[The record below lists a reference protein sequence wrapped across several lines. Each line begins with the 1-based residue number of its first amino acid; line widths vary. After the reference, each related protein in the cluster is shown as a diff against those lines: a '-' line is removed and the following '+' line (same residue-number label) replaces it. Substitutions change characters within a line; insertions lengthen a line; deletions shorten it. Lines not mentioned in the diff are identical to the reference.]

1 ISEATDVTIVDNG
14 NVLVTDANNRVEV
27 FSEGGTFIRQFGS
40 SGTADGQFTHPAA
53 IDVDDAGHVWV
64 LDQGNGRVEGFTEGG
79 KFLGKFSSKGTATN
93 QLSPGTSGGLA
104 NDDEGHLWIADT
116 NNNRLVRWEA
126 FNYRKPEEVLPPEPP
141 NDPSVDIA
149 TSNGLV
155 TSVSGKEAGQNTY
168 SYSGDDRVA
177 NKGPGDETKFQ
188 YDSAGR
194 MPRVE
199 LPNGTVATIAYDLTY
214 HRVSTI
220 TVDPAG
226 AEPAKTTSFSYSD
239 EPRKTIVAPSDAAIT
254 TYEIAADGSVFK
266 WWSIVKE
273 G

>member
-116 NNNRLVRWEA
+116 NNNRLVRWQDSSGLEW
-126 FNYRKPEEVLPPEPP
+126 L
-141 NDPSVDIA
+141 SA
-149 TSNGLV
+149 TYQSTTGSKG
-155 TSVSGKEAGQNTY
+155 TADGQLRSPTDLALGSEGNVWAA
-168 SYSGDDRVA
+168 DHE
-177 NKGPGDETKFQ
+177 NN
-188 YDSAGR
+188 
-194 MPRVE
+194 RVE
-199 LPNGTVATIAYDLTY
+199 KFAPDGTFLSKFGTAGGADG
-214 HRVSTI
+214 SFSSPSGI
-220 TVDPAG
+220 TVDSQG
-226 AEPAKTTSFSYSD
+226 N
-239 EPRKTIVAPSDAAIT
+239 
-254 TYEIAADGSVFK
+254 
-266 WWSIVKE
+266 
-273 G
+273 